1 MSNVRSMLLKQAAVC
16 LAICSAAPP
25 CPAESPSMD
34 RRFELLG
41 DRYLDQFTAFSPAS
55 ATLVGDHRYDGR
67 LDQVGAEARADERR
81 FLQEFLQELNGIDP
95 TRLSRAN
102 QVDHAL
108 LDHHLRAALW
118 RLDVLQE
125 WAWNPLVYSGLAGDA
140 VYGLMARDFVPLKD
154 RLTCVA
160 GRLGQFSRLLVQVR
174 ATLQPAR
181 VPRIHAE
188 TAVEQNRGIVGMLD
202 NMVKPHLDQLAGPER
217 ERLTQAMAAARD
229 ALKQHQKWLESEL
242 VPHATGDFRIGKE
255 LYDQKL
261 AFALETP
268 MTRQEVRVQA
278 ERQLRDLRE
287 RMYEIASSVYRQNHP
302 YTAFPSDPS
311 DAYKQAI
318 IRACLELACAELPDP
333 DRLVEEVAEALER
346 ATAFVRQKDLVTIP
360 SEPLQVILMP
370 EFRRGVSLAYCDS
383 PGVLDREQETFY
395 AVAPPPTDWSEQ
407 QVRSL
412 LREYNTRSLDNL
424 TIHEAMPGHFLQ
436 LAHASRYSGKLR
448 AVLGSGV
455 FIEGWAVYTEWMML
469 EEGFRENDPLMQLVV
484 LKWYL
489 RDVTNAILDQ
499 AVHVD
504 GIGKDEALKLLI
516 EDAFQEER
524 EAVGKWKRACL
535 TSAQLSTYFAGYL
548 EHVELRRTAEE
559 TWGSK
564 FDLKTYHDTVL
575 SFGSPPVQFVRAL
588 MLERP
593 IPLPRKQTVPGPL
606 ASSHP

>member
-1 MSNVRSMLLKQAAVC
+1 MSQARSMLLMQAVVC
-16 LAICSAAPP
+16 LALCSVAPP
-25 CPAESPSMD
+25 CPAESASAD
-34 RRFELLG
+34 RRFERLG
-41 DRYLDQFTAFSPAS
+41 DRYLDRFTASSPVS
-55 ATLVGDHRYDGR
+55 ATLIGDHRYDDR
-67 LDQVGAEARADERR
+67 LDQVGAEARASKRQ
-81 FLQEFLQELNGIDP
+81 FLREFLHRLEAIDP
-95 TRLSRAN
+95 KELSVAN
-102 QVDHAL
+102 QIDYAL
-108 LDHHLRAALW
+108 LDHCLRAALW
-118 RLDVLQE
+118 RQDVLQE
-125 WAWNPLVYSGLAGDA
+125 WAWNPLVYTGLAGDA
-140 VYGLMARDFVPLKD
+140 VYGLTARDFAPLED
-154 RLTCVA
+154 RLACVA
-160 GRLGQFSRLLVQVR
+160 ARLEQFSRLLAQVR

-188 TAVEQNRGIVGMLD
+188 TAVDQNRGIGDMLD
-202 NMVKPHLDQLAGPER
+202 NMVGPHLDQLAGTER
-217 ERLTQAMAAARD
+217 ERLIQGLAAARD
-229 ALKQHQKWLESEL
+229 ALKQHQHWLESEL
-242 VPHATGDFRIGKE
+242 LPNAAGDFRLGKE

-268 MTRQEVRVQA
+268 MTRQEVRARA

-287 RMYEIASSVYRQNHP
+287 RMYSMAQRVYRQKHP
-302 YTAFPSDPS
+302 YTNLPTDPS

-318 IRACLELACAELPDP
+318 IRACLEMACADLPDP
-333 DRLVEEVAEALER
+333 DRLVEEVTDGLER
-346 ATAFVRQKDLVTIP
+346 ATAFIRQKDLVTIP
-360 SEPLQVILMP
+360 SEPLKVILMP

-395 AVAPPPTDWSEQ
+395 AVAPPPADWTEE

-436 LAHASRYSGKLR
+436 LAHANQYPGKLR
-448 AVLGSGV
+448 AIFGSGV
-455 FIEGWAVYTEWMML
+455 FIEGWAVYTEWMMI

-504 GIGKDEALKLLI
+504 DISKNEAMKLLI

-524 EAVGKWKRACL
+524 EAAGKWKRACL
-535 TSAQLSTYFAGYL
+535 TSAQLSTYFVGYL
-548 EHVELRRTAEE
+548 EHVELRRAVEE
-559 TWGSK
+559 AWGSD

-575 SFGSPPVQFVRAL
+575 SFGSPPVQFVRSL

-593 IPLPRKQTVPGPL
+593 IPLP
-606 ASSHP
+606 

>member
-1 MSNVRSMLLKQAAVC
+1 MLLMEAAVW
-16 LAICSAAPP
+16 LAICSVAPP
-25 CPAESPSMD
+25 CPAASTAAD

-41 DRYLDQFTAFSPAS
+41 DRYLDRFTAFSPVS

-67 LDQVGAEARADERR
+67 LDQVGAEAKANERR
-81 FLQEFLQELNGIDP
+81 FLQEFLHELDGIDP

-102 QVDHAL
+102 QVDYAL

-125 WAWNPLVYSGLAGDA
+125 WAWNPLVYTGLAGDA
-140 VYGLMARDFVPLKD
+140 VYGLMARDYASLD
-154 RLTCVA
+154 ARLTCVA
-160 GRLGQFSRLLVQVR
+160 GRLEQFSRLLTQVR

-188 TAVEQNRGIVGMLD
+188 TAVDQNRGILGMLGD
-202 NMVKPHLDQLAGPER
+202 MVEPHFDQLAGSER
-217 ERLTQAMAAARD
+217 ERLTQAMATARD

-242 VPHATGDFRIGKE
+242 VPNAAGDFRIGKE

-268 MTRQEVRVQA
+268 MTRQEVRMHA
-278 ERQLRDLRE
+278 ERQLHNLRE
-287 RMYEIASSVYRQNHP
+287 RMYRIASDVYRQKHP
-302 YTAFPSDPS
+302 YTDFPSDPS

-333 DRLVEEVAEALER
+333 DRLVEGVTNALER
-346 ATAFVRQKDLVTIP
+346 TTAFIRQKDLVTIP

-395 AVAPPPTDWSEQ
+395 AVAPPPAHWTEQ

-436 LAHASRYSGKLR
+436 LAHANRYPGRLR
-448 AVLGSGV
+448 AIFGSGV

-504 GIGKDEALKLLI
+504 GIGKDDALKLLI

-535 TSAQLSTYFAGYL
+535 TSAQLSTYFVGYL
-548 EHVELRRTAEE
+548 EHVELRQVVEE
-559 TWGSK
+559 AWGSN

-593 IPLPRKQTVPGPL
+593 IPLP
-606 ASSHP
+606 